1 MTRNFYNF
9 DLLYILGECNIYIID
24 YKYIYYI
31 YTKNTTK
38 SRKCL
43 SKNKKI
49 YTLIFLRGNRGNR
62 GNNATKPLKL
72 QQSTVPHFSVFC
84 SPCSPFPFCV
94 GKLTT
99 LFFKGFLAQLY
110 ILCDTQSCTHRLF
123 LPSQIQKAFKLKFS
137 AFFLIIKYFYFF
149 EGD

>member
-31 YTKNTTK
+31 YTKNTTE
-38 SRKCL
+38 SRKHF

-49 YTLIFLRGNRGNR
+49 YTLMFLSGNSGNS
-62 GNNATKPLKL
+62 GNNSTKPLKL
-72 QQSTVPHFSVFC
+72 QQSAVTTFGVFC
-84 SPCSPFPFCV
+84 YHCYHFPICI
-94 GKLTT
+94 GKLTI
-99 LFFKGFLAQLY
+99 LFFNGFFAQLY

-123 LPSQIQKAFKLKFS
+123 LPSQIPKAFKLKFS